1 MKRKDVESIR
11 RGIRDKDRELVRL
24 LGERARLSVEMGRM
38 KADAGLAVFDP
49 VQERKVLDEI
59 ASLNEGPLS
68 TEALRHIWREILS
81 SSRALQA
88 PLSVA
93 CLGPEGSFAHL
104 AALERFGRSTRM
116 APQVTIGGVF
126 DAVEKKRCD
135 LGVVPLENSVEGPV
149 RTTLAR
155 LIATPLAI
163 RGEICL
169 RISHCLLAKAARG
182 RICRVYSHPQALA
195 QCRLWLARHLPS
207 AVPVE
212 TESTSAAVLQALGD
226 RQGAAIAS
234 RLASEIHGLPVVE
247 AGIEDHPENTTRFI
261 VVGTG
266 ANIPTGRDKTSV
278 LFSTQHRP
286 GALHAALA
294 PFASAGINLLRIE
307 SHPARDRMWQYLFFV
322 DLEGHAEDRAVK
334 DCLRKLKR
342 KTAFL
347 KVLGSYPRE
356 VEPS

>member
-1 MKRKDVESIR
+1 MKRRDIEDIR
-11 RGIRDKDRELVRL
+11 RGIRDRDRRLVRL
-24 LGERARLSVEMGRM
+24 LNDRARLSVEMGRI
-38 KADAGLAVFDP
+38 KADAGLGVFDP
-49 VQERKVLDEI
+49 VQERRVLDGI
-59 ASLNEGPLS
+59 ASLGEGPLS
-68 TEALRHIWREILS
+68 AEALRNIWREILS
-81 SSRALQA
+81 ASRALQA
-88 PLSVA
+88 PLAVA

-104 AALERFGRSTRM
+104 AALERFGRSTRL
-116 APQVTIGGVF
+116 APQVTIGAVF
-126 DAVEKKRCD
+126 DAVEKRRSD

-149 RTTLAR
+149 RTTLER
-155 LIATPLAI
+155 LISTPLAI

-169 RISHCLLAKAARG
+169 RVSHCLLAKGARG
-182 RICRVYSHPQALA
+182 RIRRVYSHPQALA
-195 QCRLWLARHLPS
+195 QCRQWLARNLPQ

-212 TESTSAAVLQALGD
+212 TESTSAAVLQARGD

-247 AGIEDHPENTTRFI
+247 AGIEDHPANTTRFI
-261 VVGTG
+261 VIGTG
-266 ANIPTGRDKTSV
+266 SNGPTGRDKTSV

-286 GALHAALA
+286 GALYAALA
-294 PFASAGINLLRIE
+294 PFAAAGINLLRIE

-334 DCLRKLKR
+334 DSLRSLRR

>member
-1 MKRKDVESIR
+1 MKRRDIETLR

-38 KADAGLAVFDP
+38 KAETGLAVFDP
-49 VQERKVLDEI
+49 VQERRVLDGI
-59 ASLNEGPLS
+59 ASLNEGPLPS
-68 TEALRHIWREILS
+68 EALRHIWREILS
-81 SSRALQA
+81 ASRALQA

-104 AALERFGRSTRM
+104 AALERFGRSTQL

-126 DAVEKKRCD
+126 DAVEKQRCD

-155 LIATPLAI
+155 LIATPLSI

-169 RISHCLLAKAARG
+169 RISHCLLAKAPRG
-182 RICRVYSHPQALA
+182 RIRRVYSHPQALA
-195 QCRLWLARHLPS
+195 QCRQWLARHLPLA
-207 AVPVE
+207 AVVE
-212 TESTSAAVLQALGD
+212 TESTSAAVLQARGD

-261 VVGTG
+261 VIGTG
-266 ANIPTGRDKTSV
+266 SSGPTGRDKTSV

-322 DLEGHAEDRAVK
+322 DLEGHAADRAVK
-334 DCLRKLKR
+334 DGLRKLKR

>member
-1 MKRKDVESIR
+1 MRRTDVEGIR
-11 RGIRDKDRELVRL
+11 RGIRDRDRQLVRL
-24 LGERARLSVEMGRM
+24 LNERARLSVEMGRM
-38 KADAGLAVFDP
+38 KAEAGLAVFDP
-49 VQERKVLDEI
+49 VQERRVLDGI
-59 ASLNEGPLS
+59 ASLNEGPLPA
-68 TEALRHIWREILS
+68 EALRSIWREILS
-81 SSRALQA
+81 ASRTLQA

-104 AALERFGRSTRM
+104 AALERFGRSTLL
-116 APQVTIGGVF
+116 APQVTIGAVF
-126 DAVEKKRCD
+126 DAVEKRRGD

-149 RTTLAR
+149 RTTLER

-169 RISHCLLAKAARG
+169 RVSHCLLAKGAG
-182 RICRVYSHPQALA
+182 RRIRRVYSHPQALA
-195 QCRLWLARHLPS
+195 QCRQWLARHLPE
-207 AVPVE
+207 AAPVE

-234 RLASEIHGLPVVE
+234 RLASEIYGLPAVE
-247 AGIEDHPENTTRFI
+247 TGIEDHPENTTRFI
-261 VVGTG
+261 VIGTG
-266 ANIPTGRDKTSV
+266 TNIPTGRDKTSV

-307 SHPARDRMWQYLFFV
+307 SHPVRDRMWQYLFFV

-334 DCLRKLKR
+334 DSLRSLRR

>member
-1 MKRKDVESIR
+1 MKRDDVDTIR
-11 RGIRDKDRELVRL
+11 RAIRGKDRELVRL
-24 LGERARLSVEMGRM
+24 LNERARLSVEMGRI
-38 KADAGLAVFDP
+38 KAGAGIGVFDP
-49 VQERKVLDEI
+49 VQERRVLDDI
-59 ASLNEGPLS
+59 AALNEGPLS
-68 TEALRHIWREILS
+68 AEALKNIWREIFS

-88 PLSVA
+88 PLTVA

-104 AALERFGRSTRM
+104 AARERFGKSAGM
-116 APQVTIGGVF
+116 SPQVTIGAVF
-126 DAVEKKRCD
+126 DAVEKRRCG

-149 RTTLAR
+149 RTTLER
-155 LIATPLAI
+155 LIATPLVI

-169 RISHCLLAKAARG
+169 RVSHCLLSKASRG
-182 RICRVYSHPQALA
+182 RIRRVYSHPQALA
-195 QCRLWLARHLPS
+195 QCRQWLARHLPL

-212 TESTSAAVLQALGD
+212 TESTSAAVLQARGD

-234 RLASEIHGLPVVE
+234 RLASDLHGLPVVE
-247 AGIEDHPENTTRFI
+247 AGIEDHPGNTTRFI
-261 VVGTG
+261 VIGTG
-266 ANIPTGRDKTSV
+266 LNVTTGRDKTSV

-294 PFASAGINLLRIE
+294 PFAAAGINLLRIE

-347 KVLGSYPRE
+347 KVLGAYPRE

>member
-182 RICRVYSHPQALA
+182 RIRRVYSHPQALA

-266 ANIPTGRDKTSV
+266 ANIQTGRDKTSV